1 MQMPLLAFWK
11 LKSLLKSNYSRKIVL
26 RRYLIYLVLLGFN
39 LDAFFPNLWAK
50 TESLCQRLEQSIQG
64 KKHGF
69 LAGNLSYYI
78 GGFHASWKL
87 VEDETI
93 GLTHPFYHDLRS
105 RGVGLLDSEISGSE
119 NTGTGNDFIGWEFYK
134 DTRVLYGT
142 VIIGDKEY
150 KHPVPSSMIW
160 RPDKMIC
167 EYELEDVLIREE
179 KFIGENDAAASI
191 ITSSKPVTLRFE
203 GHSFY
208 VRHSVSSSAKISY
221 QKESN
226 TILIHEGG
234 TVRSKP
240 DPSGPVR
247 IGPCV
252 YQGMTTALSASK
264 DFSETFTSQLGQ
276 NGEQKYKFEIPCDE
290 NGVTVSWAMDDDR
303 GMALVKSSGIVS
315 QAKQLLASKT
325 NEMNNLLSNEIPQF
339 RCSDPKFEEIYYF
352 LWSIYLM
359 YYIDVQK
366 GWEMEN
372 HTQSAVNNFLG
383 IHRYDACFQIKVG
396 AWARDKK
403 KFAYGNVLT
412 WKHLVENKRYRE
424 TPNGLIMLS
433 DNKGLGWH
441 SGAYGGE
448 LAEHVMGAWQI
459 YQHTADLNFLRECY
473 EGYFQKVFWKRL
485 LGFAM
490 NDFEVI
496 EILEKMAVLTGNEGD
511 VDHWQAL
518 IKQTPE
524 HIRLMF
530 DQRWEANGHKN
541 FFMGPKDGKL
551 HTNAFWAMR
560 SKYFPRE
567 YADRMIQ
574 SWALNQSDGFMGEFF
589 PLAMAKQAMKVFT
602 SPDDLAFGYTPDT
615 AYFTLDGM
623 FKQGFPKIASELTLN
638 HLENYNYHHG
648 WKVPIAPEA
657 YRRNLDLFGDQFS
670 NFNAGKILL
679 FIEGLAGVSYS
690 VPDQI
695 LKIRDSMPLAWE
707 WMEFDFTIGEK
718 NDWTK
723 IRFERNKTF
732 FGGERKKITVKN
744 SPYPIKIDVWLDD
757 RELSGKPS
765 LKGASFDT
773 LSAERNNSVTFHAEE
788 ASDSYSVSI
797 PLK

>member
-1 MQMPLLAFWK
+1 MVFWK
-11 LKSLLKSNYSRKIVL
+11 LKSRLKNNFFAQQVIRRFLAFIVL
-26 RRYLIYLVLLGFN
+26 FGVNSSLLLTN
-39 LDAFFPNLWAK
+39 TSAT
-50 TESLCQRLEQSIQG
+50 TEDLCQKLEQSIQG

-78 GGFHASWKL
+78 GGFHASWKPI
-87 VEDETI
+87 EDETI

-105 RGVGLLDSEISGSE
+105 RGVGLLESEISGTE
-119 NTGTGNDFIGWEFYK
+119 NTGVGNDFMGWEFYK

-142 VIIGDKEY
+142 VIVGEKEY
-150 KHPVPSSMIW
+150 KHPVPSQMIW

-167 EYELEDVLIREE
+167 EYQLDNILIREE

-191 ITSSKPVTLRFE
+191 ITSSEPVILRFE

-221 QKESN
+221 QKATN
-226 TILIHEGG
+226 TIVVLEGG
-234 TVRSKP
+234 TVKSRP
-240 DPSGPVR
+240 DPDGPVR
-247 IGPCV
+247 VGPCV
-252 YQGMTTALSASK
+252 YQNMTTALSASK
-264 DFSETFTSQLGQ
+264 DFSKTFSSKLGD
-276 NGEQKYKFEIPCDE
+276 NGEQKYRFEIPCDSH
-290 NGVTVSWAMDDDR
+290 GVTVSWAMDDNQEKAINKA
-303 GMALVKSSGIVS
+303 GEIVFR
-315 QAKQLLASKT
+315 AKELLAFKT
-325 NEMNNLLSNEIPQF
+325 NEMNLLLSHGIPQF

-359 YYIDVQK
+359 YYIEVQK
-366 GWEMEN
+366 GWEMES

-383 IHRYDACFQIKVG
+383 IHRYDASFQIKVG
-396 AWARDKK
+396 AWTRDKK

-433 DNKGLGWH
+433 DNKGIGWH

-448 LAEHVMGAWQI
+448 LAEHVIGAWQI
-459 YQHTADLNFLRECY
+459 YQHTGDLNFLRDCY
-473 EGYFQKVFWKRL
+473 EDYFQKVFWKRL

-496 EILEKMAVLTGNEGD
+496 SILQKMANLTGNEGD
-511 VDHWQAL
+511 VEHWQAL
-518 IKQTPE
+518 VKQDPE

-530 DQRWEANGHKN
+530 DQRWEANGHDN
-541 FFMGPKDGKL
+541 FFMGPKNGKL

-560 SKYFPRE
+560 TRHFPRE
-567 YADRMIQ
+567 YAEQMIH
-574 SWALNQSDGFMGEFF
+574 SWALNQTDGFMGEFF
-589 PLAMAKQAMKVFT
+589 PLAMAKKSMKIFT
-602 SPDDLAFGYTPDT
+602 SSDDLAFGYTPDT

-638 HLENYNYHHG
+638 HLENYNYHQE
-648 WKVPIAPEA
+648 WKVPVAPEA
-657 YRRNLDLFGDQFS
+657 YSRNLDLFGDQFS

-690 VPDQI
+690 IPEQI

-707 WMEFDFTIGEK
+707 WMEFDFPIVVQNE
-718 NDWTK
+718 WTK

-744 SPYPIKIDVWLDD
+744 SPFPLKIDVWLDEK
-757 RELSGKPS
+757 ELAGNPS
-765 LKGASFDT
+765 LKGATFKT
-773 LSAERNNSVTFHAEE
+773 LSAERNNSISIMAEE
-788 ASDSYSVSI
+788 AADTFTISI
-797 PLK
+797 PLQ